1 MRTESLVLKGICRN
15 RPTPRRSI
23 SSMVR
28 FPKFDL
34 QAKAAAGARFKVIV
48 AAVSAAVGEV
58 RRAAD
63 GTAVTTNTAGW

>member
-23 SSMVR
+23 SSTVR
-28 FPKFDL
+28 FPKL
-34 QAKAAAGARFKVIV
+34 NLETKAAASARIKVVV